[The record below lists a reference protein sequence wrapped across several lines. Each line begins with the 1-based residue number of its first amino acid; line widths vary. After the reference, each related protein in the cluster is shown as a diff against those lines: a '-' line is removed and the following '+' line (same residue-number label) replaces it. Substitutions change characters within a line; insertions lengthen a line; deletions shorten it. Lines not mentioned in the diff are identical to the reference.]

1 MPSTPDYFNR
11 YSTLNL
17 RRSPSGVLTL
27 RFHTNGGPAAF
38 SGSMQVEFPQA
49 LYEISEDRDNRVLIL
64 TGTGDSFM
72 TDIDRESLGD
82 LTKPAV
88 WDQAKSL
95 PGRERCC
102 CC

>member
-1 MPSTPDYFNR
+1 
-11 YSTLNL
+11 
-17 RRSPSGVLTL
+17 
-27 RFHTNGGPAAF
+27 
-38 SGSMQVEFPQA
+38 MQVEFPQA

-95 PGRERCC
+95 PGGQLLMSPTPLNQKLSSSLKDQ
-102 CC
+102 